1 MKARRAEGI
10 LTLDV
15 QEYELC
21 ITAVEWYRLL
31 AHGIRLGGSKIRWRS
46 DQRREY
52 ELSMPIDDDNDAIV
66 IVLRF
71 HF

>member
-1 MKARRAEGI
+1 MIKPAAEGI

-31 AHGIRLGGSKIRWRS
+31 AHGIRLGGSKIVGGAIKG
-46 DQRREY
+46 E
-52 ELSMPIDDDNDAIV
+52 SMNY
-66 IVLRF
+66 LCQ
-71 HF
+71 